1 MKTIQLQITCIIST
15 FTNVLVV
22 CILKFKQLLDWLVR
36 FDRRDC
42 MGGVAGW
49 DRRGGTEEGDSERVC
64 LGQGKVEGCYMEEE
78 RGGREGEHRLINYTH
93 KLS

>member
-15 FTNVLVV
+15 LTNVLVV

-36 FDRRDC
+36 FDRRDTTAWVGGLGGGGKGIKGFVLAKKR
-42 MGGVAGW
+42 GGVLYG
-49 DRRGGTEEGDSERVC
+49 RRKRR
-64 LGQGKVEGCYMEEE
+64 E
-78 RGGREGEHRLINYTH
+78 RGRGQVDYQY